1 MWPPGVRS
9 KTCSYKQN
17 SPKKTTWST
26 LNLVKTGSEGKTG
39 TFKQIRVT
47 IGTRSI
53 TYSYAKPNSP
63 NHVSTHGQEHY
74 IFTQNERAALCTL
87 LVPNTKGKDQLAV
100 KTTLENHLQVSN
112 QEHNLFMFADKLHPM
127 NLLISK
133 VHKLAWNYTQN
144 HLLVSKQEQWP

>member
-17 SPKKTTWST
+17 SPKKNYMKHTQPGQNREWGQNRH
-26 LNLVKTGSEGKTG
+26 LQAK
-39 TFKQIRVT
+39 RVT

-87 LVPNTKGKDQLAV
+87 LVSNTKGKDQLAV
-100 KTTLENHLQVSN
+100 KTTLEKHLQVSS
-112 QEHNLFMFADKLHPM
+112 QEHNLLMFADKLHPM

-133 VHKLAWNYTQN
+133 VHKFARNYTQN